1 MWSGLSALLFLF
13 GACASGPACTEGTDL
28 CAYAA
33 FKANTPVGA
42 EEAAAAIRGMAD
54 PVVRAAAVQRWLGA
68 HPNAAPQAGM
78 KLCAL
83 LPPGEKENCDRR
95 VNSPHLRR

>member
-1 MWSGLSALLFLF
+1 MSGLSLVLVLV
-13 GACASGPACTEGTDL
+13 GACASEPACAEGGEL

-33 FKANTPVGA
+33 FKAHTPDSA
-42 EEAAAAIRGMAD
+42 DEAAAAVGRMSD
-54 PVVRAAAVQRWLGA
+54 PVVRAAAVQRWLA
-68 HPNAAPQAGM
+68 VHPNAAPQAGM